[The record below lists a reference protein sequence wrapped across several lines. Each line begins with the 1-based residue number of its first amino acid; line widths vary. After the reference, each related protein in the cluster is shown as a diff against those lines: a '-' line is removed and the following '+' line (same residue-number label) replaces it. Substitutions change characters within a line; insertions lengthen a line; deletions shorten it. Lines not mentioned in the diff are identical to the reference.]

1 MVKIWT
7 LKKEE
12 KIHARKKKTRVKL
25 LHILK
30 GLVRVIEKQHQRG
43 GAFPSFESV
52 KDDIVEES
60 EKRATKFSPRVEE
73 EDAEYL

>member
-1 MVKIWT
+1 MMMMMMRDEFFGAENVVKIWT

-25 LHILK
+25 RHILK

-43 GAFPSFESV
+43 GLSRRSKA
-52 KDDIVEES
+52 
-60 EKRATKFSPRVEE
+60 
-73 EDAEYL
+73 